1 MAPKTNTKAKNNFTF
16 SQATE
21 GFFLNATARGLSD
34 ATLRDYGNTI
44 KRFSE
49 FLGEDLPISG
59 ITTQHIERFLSS
71 QGHLSNKTLLNYH
84 TGLSAFWTW
93 ATKEE
98 LVEKHIVRAIIA
110 PKPEKRE
117 IVPFSENEIK
127 LMLGSLEKSR
137 AYTRPGKKLSDHAV
151 LGAERSRAILLL
163 LLDTGMRASELCNL
177 DIQHL
182 DIRAQRV
189 LVMGKGSK
197 ERMLPFSAR
206 TGQVLWRYLA
216 TRPGAEKTEPLFTT
230 LDGRFRMDRDDL
242 RRRLSI
248 IAGRAKVEG
257 VHPHRFRH
265 TFAIQF
271 LRNGG
276 DPYTLQVL
284 LGHSTMEMVRRY
296 LAIAQTDLER
306 AHKRASPVDNWRL

>member
-1 MAPKTNTKAKNNFTF
+1 MPSKTKINFTL

-44 KRFSE
+44 KRFSV
-49 FLGEDLPISG
+49 FLEEDLPIAD
-59 ITTQHIERFLSS
+59 ITTQHVEQFLSA
-71 QGHLSNKTLLNYH
+71 QDHLSNKSLLNYH
-84 TGLSAFWTW
+84 TGLSSLWTW
-93 ATKEE
+93 ALKEN
-98 LVEKHIVRAIIA
+98 LVETHVVRAITA
-110 PKPEKRE
+110 PKPEQRE
-117 IVPFSENEIK
+117 IVPFTENEIK
-127 LMLGSLEKSR
+127 LMLSSLDKSR
-137 AYTRPGKKLSDHAV
+137 PYTRPGKKLSDHSIP
-151 LGAERSRAILLL
+151 GAERHRAIILM

-177 DIQHL
+177 DIQHV
-182 DIRAQRV
+182 DVRAQRV

-216 TRPGAEKTEPLFTT
+216 TRPGAEKTDPLFAT
-230 LDGRFRMDRDDL
+230 LDGRFRLTRDDL
-242 RRRLSI
+242 RRRLDGI
-248 IAGRAKVEG
+248 GERAKVDH

-276 DPYTLQVL
+276 DPYSLQML

-296 LAIAQTDLER
+296 LAIAQTDLDR